1 MPTGFVP
8 SEEYRKF
15 EQQNGE
21 DTFLRMNLL
30 YIAFELSD
38 LYSEANNAKG
48 EFDELCEDVLE
59 IYLDDQFDGFTVV
72 DIADGVSFI
81 IGDSNYT
88 LLEYTR
94 RYRHDR
100 GEIAEELLAYLKKK
114 RRMDARENESDGAAE
129 VTEPD

>member
-114 RRMDARENESDGAAE
+114 RRMDARENENDGAAE

>member
-1 MPTGFVP
+1 MPSGFVP

-38 LYSEANNAKG
+38 LYSEADNAKG

-81 IGDSNYT
+81 IGDSNYS
-88 LLEYTR
+88 LLEYTH
-94 RYRHDR
+94 RYRRGR
-100 GEIAEELLAYLKKK
+100 GEICEELLAYLQKK
-114 RRMDARENESDGAAE
+114 RRADARGSSGDAAAE
-129 VTEPD
+129 ASEPG

>member
-114 RRMDARENESDGAAE
+114 RRMDARENENDGAAE
-129 VTEPD
+129 VSEPD